1 MNFRVGKSDG
11 NETAAVLLEVR
22 RNTLPYHT
30 ILSARIL
37 ADMIE
42 SSKTSSLHASIA
54 RDPRRITP

>member
-1 MNFRVGKSDG
+1 MDFRVAKSEG
-11 NETAAVLLEVR
+11 NETAAVLFEMR

-37 ADMIE
+37 ANAIG

-54 RDPRRITP
+54 